1 MPKPYFEDKSS
12 VESIIRVNHA
22 GEHGAQCIYKGQIK
36 YAKNDHQKKVFQE
49 MLSQEMEHLEYFESL
64 IKFGYAKPTLFLPIW
79 SVLGNFAGVISQKM
93 GYKYS
98 MIVTEAVEEVIVD
111 HYQKQIE
118 YLAKHAPNSE
128 LLSKIR
134 KFQQDEADHIEIAT
148 ATQDASND
156 NIIVDSSLKKIV
168 STFCHI
174 AILLSK
180 RL

>member
-49 MLSQEMEHLEYFESL
+49 MLSQEIEHLEYFESL

-148 ATQDASND
+148 QGASND